1 MYNVFF
7 NKHNIGII
15 SNFDYDTMKE
25 LIFIQ
30 NQKSLLGELENTWK
44 LTTIFKFNNLFR
56 SKFTSWRF
64 KQF

>member
-25 LIFIQ
+25 LNPQLKKGINIYS
-30 NQKSLLGELENTWK
+30 KSKVSFGEN
-44 LTTIFKFNNLFR
+44 
-56 SKFTSWRF
+56 
-64 KQF
+64 